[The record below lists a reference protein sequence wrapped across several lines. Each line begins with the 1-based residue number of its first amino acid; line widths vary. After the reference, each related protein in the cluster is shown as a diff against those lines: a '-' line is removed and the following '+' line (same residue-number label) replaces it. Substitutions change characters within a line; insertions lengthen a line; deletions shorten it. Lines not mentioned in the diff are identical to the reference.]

1 MKPGLTLKNLLFAT
15 GGLLLL
21 TLVQILS
28 DTLTPGH
35 RSMQHGFQVL
45 LLWFLIA
52 VAWILYLVGRLR
64 SRRKNDEKEPW

>member
-1 MKPGLTLKNLLFAT
+1 MKTGLTLKNLLFAT
-15 GGLLLL
+15 GGCLFL
-21 TLVQILS
+21 TLIQVCS
-28 DTLTPGH
+28 DLLTPGH

-52 VAWILYLVGRLR
+52 VAWILYLVGLLR